1 MSTSPTAATL
11 VVLRAATALV
21 VPTGVDA
28 RDAACL
34 LTSVDGG
41 TGLVV
46 RMETGEELVVP
57 PEALDQET
65 PPVPTGEGAGP
76 SPNDEASQVTNGTQ
90 TATTPG
96 QAA

>member
-1 MSTSPTAATL
+1 
-11 VVLRAATALV
+11 
-21 VPTGVDA
+21 
-28 RDAACL
+28 
-34 LTSVDGG
+34 
-41 TGLVV
+41 
-46 RMETGEELVVP
+46 METGEELVVP